1 MSFSKDVRY
10 KDYSIA
16 LGLNIYN
23 LLDSRNE
30 VYVYPLT
37 GNANDPGEYYTDEVG
52 IEDGRTLSSA
62 FYDRPW
68 YYSSPREIN
77 LFIRVDFR

>member
-1 MSFSKDVRY
+1 MSKDFRY
-10 KDYSIA
+10 KDYSVS

-23 LLDSRNE
+23 LFDSRNE

-37 GNANDPGEYYTDEVG
+37 GNSYDPGDYYTDDVG
-52 IEDGRTLSSA
+52 LGQGATLSNA

-77 LFIRVDFR
+77 FFMRVDFR